1 VSAKSAPALITE
13 LWELVK
19 AYVQQELAVPLRGL
33 GRYVGYGLAG
43 SLLVGIG
50 SFLVALGLLR
60 VLQTETDGWFDGHW
74 EFVPYLV
81 VAVLSI
87 AVAALALARAAR
99 KEHTY
104 D

>member
-50 SFLVALGLLR
+50 SFLIALGVLR
-60 VLQTETDGWFDGHW
+60 VLQTETNGWFDGHW

-81 VAVLSI
+81 VAVLSV
-87 AVAALALARAAR
+87 AVAALALTRAAR
-99 KEHTY
+99 KEHSY

>member
-81 VAVLSI
+81 VAVLSV
-87 AVAALALARAAR
+87 AVAALALTRAAS
-99 KEHTY
+99 KEHSY

>member
-99 KEHTY
+99 QEHTY